1 MPIGYTLFKIS
12 SEFSPWMY
20 KFSNIN
26 ENKNE
31 LTSIATMVSAWMTPF
46 AVPSRSVPTSALM
59 MPYFAGE

>member
-1 MPIGYTLFKIS
+1 
-12 SEFSPWMY
+12 MY

-31 LTSIATMVSAWMTPF
+31 LKSIATMVSAWMIPF
-46 AVPSRSVPTSALM
+46 AVPRRSGPTRALI

>member
-1 MPIGYTLFKIS
+1 
-12 SEFSPWMY
+12 MY

-31 LTSIATMVSAWMTPF
+31 LTSIAMIVSAWMTPF
-46 AVPSRSVPTSALM
+46 AVPSLSVPTSALM

>member
-1 MPIGYTLFKIS
+1 
-12 SEFSPWMY
+12 MY

-31 LTSIATMVSAWMTPF
+31 LTSIAMMVSAWMMPF